1 MDCEG
6 REREKP
12 GMLMNELRA
21 VLDSVY
27 NGIIAVDINGKITYI
42 NETARKFMAGGEE
55 IIGRD
60 VNELIPLSELK
71 NVLHSAEP
79 QYGVKL
85 QIGDRTVLT
94 NRTPILI
101 NGQISGAVSSFVDIT
116 DLELVSHQIHS
127 VQELNSE
134 LSALI
139 DSSADGLV
147 ISDGKGCII
156 RMNKAYRLMLGI
168 PLEENFTGQ
177 PVTELVT
184 RGYLSELV
192 TAKVLQTLN
201 SATMIQE
208 IKGREILF
216 TGTPVFNTKGQV
228 VRVIA
233 NIRDL
238 TELNSLRRNLHKFSQ
253 EMDSYRSELSRL
265 KIKAFEDGFI
275 FNSPEIRKVVE
286 LSLRVAPVDT
296 SVLITG
302 ESGVGKELITR
313 MIREASKRSAGP
325 FIKINCGALSP
336 SLIESEL
343 FGYEEGAFTG
353 ASKKGKPGIFELAF
367 NGTLFLD
374 EVGEL
379 PLDLQV
385 KLLRVIQE
393 KEITRLG
400 GTQSIAVDV
409 RLITATNRNLEEMVK
424 EGRFRQ
430 DLFYRLN
437 VVNIY
442 VPPLRERVTDI
453 PMLAEYFMRKFSK
466 QYNLQRKISPQLMQA
481 FTEHD
486 WPGNIRE
493 LENTIERMVILS
505 PDEEIDPSLFK
516 GFKETT
522 AAEPPPLSLL
532 KDALAETEK
541 KMILQAYQLT
551 KSTRKAA
558 AMLGINQSTVVRK
571 LKLYR
576 KESLVMPGNI
586 TDYLE
591 HQKLPVK

>member
-1 MDCEG
+1 MGYESTEG
-6 REREKP
+6 EKP
-12 GMLMNELRA
+12 GMLVNELRA

-60 VNELIPLSELK
+60 VNELIPLSEIK
-71 NVLHSAEP
+71 DVLHSAEP

-101 NGQISGAVSSFVDIT
+101 NGQIRGAASSFVDIT

-168 PLEENFTGQ
+168 PLAEDFTGQ
-177 PVTELVT
+177 PVTELVS

-216 TGTPVFNTKGQV
+216 TGTPVFNTKGKV

-265 KIKAFEDGFI
+265 KIKAFEEGFI

-302 ESGVGKELITR
+302 ESGVGKEIITR

-505 PDEEIDPSLFK
+505 PDEEIDSSLFK

-576 KESLVMPGNI
+576 KESLVMPENI

-591 HQKLPVK
+591 HQRLPVK